1 MSTPK
6 TSSEKCPYATPP
18 APATRK
24 GTRQA
29 SSYRPSCAGRH
40 ETQVSGFSQ
49 PGNESSGASASDS
62 DARYNSSFLVSKSV
76 HMDTPAVVFVAYK
89 LPLGFPF
96 GFLAGAAVER
106 AGLTNNGLRD

>member
-49 PGNESSGASASDS
+49 PGNESSGASA
-62 DARYNSSFLVSKSV
+62 
-76 HMDTPAVVFVAYK
+76 
-89 LPLGFPF
+89 
-96 GFLAGAAVER
+96 
-106 AGLTNNGLRD
+106 